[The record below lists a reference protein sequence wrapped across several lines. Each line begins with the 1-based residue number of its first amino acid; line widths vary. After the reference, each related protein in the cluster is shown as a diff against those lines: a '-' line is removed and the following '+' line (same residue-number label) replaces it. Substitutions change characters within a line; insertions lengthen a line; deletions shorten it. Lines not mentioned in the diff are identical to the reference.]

1 MILSH
6 KAVMIILILTPII
19 LSINGCSAPLDPVD
33 TVKAFERVVKK
44 GDTDR
49 AMGYIGGDFNPE
61 DILKTQQVP
70 NWSDEQIDKH
80 EILSTYTLMEE
91 AGDTA
96 KVRVETDIEAW
107 TEGVDFSLMGEMGAD
122 LEKMMKATAT
132 IDYSL
137 QKLGGKWKI
146 VGWDLPNA
154 EGLIEEY

>member
-1 MILSH
+1 MIRSH
-6 KAVMIILILTPII
+6 KAVFIILILAPII
-19 LSINGCSAPLDPVD
+19 LSMSGCSSSLGPVD
-33 TVKAFERVVKK
+33 TVKAFEKVIKK

-49 AMGYIGGDFNPE
+49 ALGYIGGDVNPE
-61 DILKTQQVP
+61 DILITQQVP
-70 NWSDEQIDKH
+70 NWSDEQIKKH
-80 EILSTYTLMEE
+80 EILSTYILMEE

-122 LEKMMKATAT
+122 MEKMMKATAT

-137 QKLGGKWKI
+137 QKLSGTWII

-154 EGLIEEY
+154 EGFLE